1 MMHGRIAE
9 CTRATTCDIGNGWAA
24 GGMLRVLGTIRHSQY
39 SHSLRHQAND
49 LRNWVIEIH
58 NGVYAHQVRLV
69 LACSSPPHLV
79 SFC

>member
-9 CTRATTCDIGNGWAA
+9 RMRATCDIGNGWAA

-49 LRNWVIEIH
+49 LRNWVVEIH

-69 LACSSPPHLV
+69 SFWPSLPLLV
-79 SFC
+79 SLC

>member
-1 MMHGRIAE
+1 
-9 CTRATTCDIGNGWAA
+9 
-24 GGMLRVLGTIRHSQY
+24 MLRVLGTIRHSQY